1 MNQAGGAPGPGGSSG
16 RPTPV
21 GPYTPVVRAGEWLI
35 CSGQI
40 GLKGGAIVEGGVSAQ
55 VAQAIEN
62 ISTLLAGEG
71 ASLDSVVKTTVF
83 LADIDDY
90 QAMNDA
96 YTSAFSDHRPARSA
110 FAVAAL
116 PLGAA
121 VEIEAWAYLG
131 R

>member
-1 MNQAGGAPGPGGSSG
+1 MSTTAGAPESPK
-16 RPTPV
+16 PV
-21 GPYTPVVRAGEWLI
+21 GPYTPIVRAGDWLI

-40 GLKGGAIVEGGVSAQ
+40 GLKSGALVDGGVAAQ

-62 ISTLLAGEG
+62 LAALLAGEG
-71 ASLDSVVKTTVF
+71 ASLNSVVKTTVF

-90 QAMNDA
+90 PAMNEA
-96 YTSAFSDHRPARSA
+96 YVRAFSDHRPARSA

-116 PLGAA
+116 PMGAA
-121 VEIEAWAYLG
+121 VEIEAWAYAK

>member
-1 MNQAGGAPGPGGSSG
+1 MSTSGEDSVPTRAGD
-16 RPTPV
+16 RPKPV
-21 GPYTPVVRAGEWLI
+21 GPYTPVVRAGDWLI

-40 GLKGGAIVEGGVSAQ
+40 GLREGTLVEGGVSVQ
-55 VAQAIEN
+55 VAQAVEN
-62 ISTLLAGEG
+62 ISSLLLGEG

-83 LADIDDY
+83 LADIGDY

-96 YTSAFSDHRPARSA
+96 YIRAFSDHRPARSA

-116 PLGAA
+116 PMGAA